1 MSTTPSLKDKVV
13 VVTGAGRGIGR
24 GIALRMAAEGASVVV
39 NDLGGSRTGEGK
51 DAGPA
56 EEVVREI
63 IASGGRAVA
72 STESVAEW
80 ESANAII
87 DKAISNFG
95 RIDCVVNNAGIVRDR
110 IFHNMTPED
119 FDLVMKVH
127 LYGAFYISR
136 AAAPHMKAQQSGSMI
151 HMTSSTGLIGNLGQA
166 NYAAAKLGIVALSK
180 SIALDMARANVRS
193 NAVSPS
199 GWTRMTSAVPTDR
212 PEMKALLEKTEKGM
226 PPEKVAPLVCFLAGD
241 AAKAVTGQIF
251 AVRGNELFLYNHTRP
266 IRSIH
271 RSEGWTPQTVA
282 EQMLPAFAPSFTR
295 LDVIND
301 VFSWDPI

>member
-1 MSTTPSLKDKVV
+1 MSGSQLLKDKVV

-24 GIALRMAAEGASVVV
+24 GIALLMGAEGASVVV
-39 NDLGGSRTGEGK
+39 NDLGGSSSGEGH

-63 IASGGRAVA
+63 RDKGGKAIA
-72 STESVAEW
+72 STESVADW
-80 ESANAII
+80 ASANVII
-87 DKAISNFG
+87 DKTISTYG

-110 IFHNMTPED
+110 IFHKMSPEE
-119 FDLVMKVH
+119 FDAVLKVH

-136 AAAPHMKAQQSGSMI
+136 AASTHMKSQQSGSMI

-180 SIALDMARANVRS
+180 SIALDMVRFNVRS
-193 NAVSPS
+193 NVVSPS
-199 GWTRMTSAVPTDR
+199 GWTRMTSGVPTDR
-212 PEMKALLEKTEKGM
+212 PEMKALIEKAKKGM
-226 PPEKVAPLVCFLAGD
+226 PPEKVAPLTCFLAGD
-241 AAKAVTGQIF
+241 AAKDVTGQIF
-251 AVRGNELFLYNHTRP
+251 AVRGNELFLYNQTRP
-266 IRSIH
+266 IRTIH
-271 RSEGWTPQTVA
+271 RSEGWTPQSVA
-282 EQMLPAFAPSFTR
+282 EHMLPAFEPSFTP